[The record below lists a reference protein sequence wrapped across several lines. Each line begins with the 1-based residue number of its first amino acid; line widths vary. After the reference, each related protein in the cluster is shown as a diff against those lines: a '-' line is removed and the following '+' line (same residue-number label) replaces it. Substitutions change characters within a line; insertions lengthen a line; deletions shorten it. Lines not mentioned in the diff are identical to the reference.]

1 MLRTNLVITVSG
13 ELKTS
18 LIMTLVLWHNGG
30 IASNTSDLKN
40 APYNNILTENVL
52 STILN

>member
-18 LIMTLVLWHNGG
+18 LIISLVFWHNGG
-30 IASNTSDLKN
+30 TASNTSDLRN
-40 APYNNILTENVL
+40 APYNNILTGNAF